1 MTSGHNNKHNPS
13 YVQHRDFN
21 HYDRVS
27 ANADVVVI
35 GTCISYAGVL
45 EPLSRPAQA
54 RNSRANSSIT
64 KCCVE

>member
-35 GTCISYAGVL
+35 GTCISYAGVNWN
-45 EPLSRPAQA
+45 LSAGLHKHETAGPTAA
-54 RNSRANSSIT
+54 SLNA
-64 KCCVE
+64 V